1 MTDQLPLPQLPFPK
15 EWLPQEAC
23 LVGGTV
29 RDLLLQRQRRQF
41 DLDLVVSDR
50 AIALAKNIANR
61 CNAGFVAL
69 DTQRDI
75 ARIVFAEGTVD
86 IAKIE
91 GKTLEEDLHRRDFTI
106 NAIAQPIHN
115 QTLIDPLGGKQD
127 LDARIIKMVSPDNLK
142 ADPLRLFRAHRQGA
156 QLNFTIDDTTRETI
170 RNLAPL
176 IAQVAAERV
185 QTELSYL
192 FATVSGEIY
201 LQQAWEDGILSPWF
215 PSVTAEKVNQA
226 QAIGAIAQTLSKHW
240 SQLAIEWQNNVGG
253 QSDPLISLAKLT
265 CLVSASP
272 EQAETELTAL
282 TYSRAEIRTVTTTLS
297 VLPSLFNQA
306 VETMSLRDQY
316 FFFQKAVSVFP
327 CVLLSA
333 IAKGLNLESAKF
345 LIERYLNPH
354 DPVAYA
360 QPIVTGKDLLRS
372 LPISPSPQVGDLLT
386 ELQIAYIE
394 GKIHSREEA
403 INLAKSWVSTF

>member
-1 MTDQLPLPQLPFPK
+1 MTKHLPLPNLPFPK
-15 EWLPQEAC
+15 EWLPQDAC

-29 RDLLLQRQRRQF
+29 RDLLLQRQRHQF
-41 DLDLVVSDR
+41 DFDLVVSDR
-50 AIALAKNIANR
+50 AIALAKNIAHR
-61 CNAGFVAL
+61 CEAGFVTL
-69 DTQRDI
+69 DSQRDI
-75 ARIVFAEGTVD
+75 ARIVFKEGTVD

-91 GKTLEEDLHRRDFTI
+91 GETLEEDLHRRDFTI
-106 NAIAQPIHN
+106 NAIAQHLHT

-127 LDARIIKMVSPDNLK
+127 LEAGIIKMVSPDNLK

-156 QLNFTIDDTTRETI
+156 QLNFTIDDTTREII
-170 RNLAPL
+170 RNLAPY
-176 IAQVAAERV
+176 IRQVAAERV

-192 FATVSGEIY
+192 FATVSGGIY

-215 PSVTAEKVNQA
+215 PSLTAEKVNEA
-226 QAIGAIAQTLSKHW
+226 QAVGAIAQTLAQKW
-240 SQLAIEWQNNVGG
+240 SQLAVKWQNNVGG

-282 TYSRAEIRTVTTTLS
+282 TYSRAEIRTVTTTLT
-297 VLPSLFNQA
+297 VLPHLLNQA

-333 IAKGLNLESAKF
+333 IAKGLKPESAEF
-345 LIERYLNPH
+345 LIERYLNPN
-354 DPVAYA
+354 DPVAYPE
-360 QPIVTGKDLLRS
+360 PIVTGKDLLRS
-372 LPISPSPQVGDLLT
+372 LSLSPSPRIGELLT

-394 GKIHSREEA
+394 GKIHSQEEA
-403 INLAKSWVSTF
+403 INLAKSWLS

>member
-1 MTDQLPLPQLPFPK
+1 MTDQLPKLPFPK
-15 EWLPQEAC
+15 EWLPQDTY

-61 CNAGFVAL
+61 CAAGFVAL

-75 ARIVFAEGTVD
+75 ARIVFGEGTVD

-106 NAIAQPIHN
+106 NAMAQHLHN
-115 QTLIDPLGGKQD
+115 QTLIDPLQGKQD
-127 LDARIIKMVSPDNLK
+127 LEARIIKMVSPDNLK
-142 ADPLRLFRAHRQGA
+142 ADPLRLFRAYRQGA

-170 RNLAPL
+170 RNLAPF

-192 FATVSGEIY
+192 FASVSGGIY

-215 PSVTAEKVNQA
+215 PSLSAEKVDQA
-226 QAIGAIAQTLSKHW
+226 QAIDAIAPTLAKHW
-240 SQLAIEWQNNVGG
+240 SKLAVEWQKNVGG

-265 CLVSASP
+265 CLVSSS
-272 EQAETELTAL
+272 EEEAETELTTL
-282 TYSRAEIRTVTTTLS
+282 KYSRAEIRTVTTTAS
-297 VLPSLFNQA
+297 VLPSLLDNE
-306 VETMSLRDQY
+306 VETMTLRDQY

-333 IAKGLNLESAKF
+333 IAKGLKPESAKF
-345 LIERYLNPH
+345 LIERYLNPN
-354 DPVAYA
+354 DPVAYP

-372 LPISPSPQVGDLLT
+372 LSLSPSPRIGELLT

-394 GKIHSREEA
+394 GKIHSHQEA
-403 INLAKSWVSTF
+403 INLAKSWLS